1 MTPRASSPTIGS
13 TVPLTFKFFTVDSLE
28 GFSSILPSTPVA
40 AAAFGVEAALHG
52 GAATDLEE
60 AGLCSGGR
68 FFDDAFGVAVE
79 EDGVGAGDNGAGRL
93 GDGDGEEV
101 TLLL

>member
-28 GFSSILPSTPVA
+28 GFSSLLPSVA
-40 AAAFGVEAALHG
+40 AAAFGVEAALDG

-101 TLLL
+101 TLLP